1 VAESHRLFTVRVT
14 SHFSFLI
21 SHLKMRQSSITRQT
35 KETDISL
42 QLKLDGTG
50 SARIETGLGF
60 FDHML
65 TLFAGHSL
73 VDLEVKAKGDIH
85 VDGHHLT
92 EDVGISLGQAFAQ
105 SLGDKSGIRR
115 YGHFTLPMDET
126 LATVAVDFGG
136 RPHFVDNVTFIQPK
150 IGEFDSELIHEF
162 WQGFSMAALCNLH
175 LLLHYGT
182 NSHHIAEAV
191 FKATARAIRM
201 AVEIDPRQ
209 TGIPSTKGKL

>member
-1 VAESHRLFTVRVT
+1 
-14 SHFSFLI
+14 
-21 SHLKMRQSSITRQT
+21 MRQSTITRQT

-42 QLKLDGTG
+42 QLTLDGTG
-50 SARIETGLGF
+50 LARVETGLGF
-60 FDHML
+60 LDHML

-92 EDVGISLGQAFAQ
+92 EDVGITLGQAFVQ
-105 SLGDKSGIRR
+105 SLGDKVGIRR
-115 YGHFTLPMDET
+115 YGHFTLPMDESLVT
-126 LATVAVDFGG
+126 AVVDFGG
-136 RPHFVDNVTFIQPK
+136 RPHFVDKITFAQPK
-150 IGEFDSELIHEF
+150 VGEFDTELLHEF
-162 WQGFSMAALCNLH
+162 WQGFAMSGLCNLH

-201 AVEIDPRQ
+201 AIEVDPRQ
-209 TGIPSTKGKL
+209 TGIPSTKGTL

>member
-1 VAESHRLFTVRVT
+1 
-14 SHFSFLI
+14 
-21 SHLKMRQSSITRQT
+21 MRQSTITRQT

-60 FDHML
+60 LDHIL

-73 VDLEVKAKGDIH
+73 VDLEIKAKGDLH

-92 EDVGISLGQAFAQ
+92 EDIGIALGQAFVQ
-105 SLGDKSGIRR
+105 SLGDKKGICR
-115 YGHFTLPMDET
+115 YGHFTLPMDESLVT
-126 LATVAVDFGG
+126 AAIDFGG
-136 RPHFVDNVTFIQPK
+136 RPHFASQVTFAQPK
-150 IGEFDSELIHEF
+150 IGEFDTELIHEF
-162 WQGFSMAALCNLH
+162 WQGFAMSGLCNLH

-182 NSHHIAEAV
+182 NSHHIAEAIV
-191 FKATARAIRM
+191 KATARAIRM

>member
-1 VAESHRLFTVRVT
+1 
-14 SHFSFLI
+14 
-21 SHLKMRQSSITRQT
+21 MRQSTITRQT
-35 KETDISL
+35 RETDISL

-50 SARIETGLGF
+50 SAGIETGLGF

-65 TLFAGHSL
+65 TLFAAHSL
-73 VDLEVKAKGDIH
+73 VDLEVKAKGDIY

-92 EDVGISLGQAFAQ
+92 EDVGIVLGQAFTE
-105 SLGDKSGIRR
+105 SLGDKKGIRR
-115 YGHFTLPMDET
+115 YGYFTLPMDESLVT
-126 LATVAVDFGG
+126 AAVDFGG
-136 RPHFVDNVTFIQPK
+136 RPHFVDHVTFAQPK
-150 IGEFDSELIHEF
+150 VGEFDTELVHEF
-162 WQGFSMAALCNLH
+162 WQGFSMSGQCNLH

-201 AVEIDPRQ
+201 AVEMDPRQ

>member
-1 VAESHRLFTVRVT
+1 
-14 SHFSFLI
+14 
-21 SHLKMRQSSITRQT
+21 MRHSTITRQT

-60 FDHML
+60 LDHML

-92 EDVGISLGQAFAQ
+92 EDVGIVLGQAFVQ
-105 SLGDKSGIRR
+105 SLGDKAGIRR

-126 LATVAVDFGG
+126 LVTVAVDFSG
-136 RPHFVDNVTFIQPK
+136 RPHFVDHVTFIQPK
-150 IGEFDSELIHEF
+150 VGKFDTELVHEF
-162 WQGFSMAALCNLH
+162 WQGFSMSGLCNLH
-175 LLLHYGT
+175 LFLHYGT

-201 AVEIDPRQ
+201 AVEMDTRQ
-209 TGIPSTKGKL
+209 IGVPSTKGKL

>member
-1 VAESHRLFTVRVT
+1 
-14 SHFSFLI
+14 
-21 SHLKMRQSSITRQT
+21 MRQSTIHRQT

-42 QLKLDGTG
+42 QLTLDGTG
-50 SARIETGLGF
+50 LARVETGLGF
-60 FDHML
+60 LDHML

-92 EDVGISLGQAFAQ
+92 EDVGITLGQAFVQ
-105 SLGDKSGIRR
+105 SLGDKVGIRR
-115 YGHFTLPMDET
+115 YGHFTLPMDESLVT
-126 LATVAVDFGG
+126 AVVDFGG
-136 RPHFVDNVTFIQPK
+136 RPHFVDKITFAQPK
-150 IGEFDSELIHEF
+150 VGEFDTELLHEF
-162 WQGFSMAALCNLH
+162 WQGFAMSGLCNLH

-201 AVEIDPRQ
+201 AIEVDPRQ
-209 TGIPSTKGKL
+209 TGIPSTKGTL